1 MQQIELSITNPTG
14 LHTRPGTALVRLAK
28 TFTCEITIRKNDKTA
43 NVKSLV
49 KLLQIGISQG
59 DTVTLLCEGED
70 EVTAAEQLT
79 QFIQN
84 LKE

>member
-28 TFTCEITIRKNDKTA
+28 AFTCEITIQKNDKTVNA
-43 NVKSLV
+43 KSLV
-49 KLLQIGISQG
+49 KLLQVGISQG
-59 DTVTLLCEGED
+59 DTITLICEGED
-70 EVTAAEQLT
+70 EVAAVGRLT

>member
-28 TFTCEITIRKNDKTA
+28 TFTSEITIRKNDKTA

-59 DTVTLLCEGED
+59 DTVTLVCEGED
-70 EVTAAEQLT
+70 ESAALEQLT